1 LNDAVKSSTDARIDE
16 MVRRIVASFSPEK
29 VILFGSHARG
39 EAGADSDVDL
49 LVVLSGP
56 LKRREKRLAIRTAL
70 HGMGT
75 AKDVVVVTPEEM
87 NTQKDLAGSIVRPA
101 FLEGR
106 VLYDRTA

>member
-56 LKRREKRLAIRTAL
+56 LKKREKRLAIRTAL

-87 NTQKDLAGSIVRPA
+87 NAQKDLAGSIVRPA
-101 FLEGR
+101 LLEGR